1 MKIPKPYKYAG
12 STLAFALVLFVA
24 AVAIWVWSINSISY
38 SRADMPPN
46 TVSCE
51 STCADGRAIL
61 HYQCASGPVL
71 CECICPPKAD
81 SDGDGDVDLA
91 DYGWFQGRFGGK

>member
-1 MKIPKPYKYAG
+1 M
-12 STLAFALVLFVA
+12 TRENRDMLAIVA
-24 AVAIWVWSINSISY
+24 AFVLSLVAV
-38 SRADMPPN
+38 AATPLPPN

-71 CECICPPKAD
+71 CECVCPAKAD
-81 SDGDGDVDLA
+81 SDRDGDVDLQ
-91 DYGWFQGRFGGK
+91 DYGWFQRTFGAK

>member
-1 MKIPKPYKYAG
+1 MDRDERNV
-12 STLAFALVLFVA
+12 LVAASCWCLFVA
-24 AVAIWVWSINSISY
+24 LGFFLLIVNDTNAGL
-38 SRADMPPN
+38 PPN

-71 CECICPPKAD
+71 CECVCPAKAD

-91 DYGWFQGRFGGK
+91 DYGWFQRRFGAK